1 MLEPSEVSLNAN
13 CATATPRA
21 IILYI
26 KMGPF
31 CGKKVCDIFFFQSF
45 VNSEVEIYVWIP
57 CVTAQQ
63 KQLFKEHLSL

>member
-13 CATATPRA
+13 CATAMPRA

-31 CGKKVCDIFFFQSF
+31 CGKKVGDIFFFK
-45 VNSEVEIYVWIP
+45 
-57 CVTAQQ
+57 A
-63 KQLFKEHLSL
+63 L